1 MQVFQ
6 HVLYNGRGYPAKRN
20 SGCRKHSTKGA
31 VKGMQSKIAC
41 GDSAIGQSKG
51 REGGPRGSVTAVTVG
66 RRGEFRMSLLL
77 FSQRSMRPG
86 HLLRTER
93 VEGKQLDVCA
103 RALKREE
110 EK

>member
-1 MQVFQ
+1 
-6 HVLYNGRGYPAKRN
+6 
-20 SGCRKHSTKGA
+20 
-31 VKGMQSKIAC
+31 MQSKIAC

-103 RALKREE
+103 GALKREE